1 MPMMNW
7 SGTVA
12 FANTALH
19 GPRTVNELRAIVSA
33 STSCRVVGSAHSFSR
48 IVATTGALI
57 SLADLPTRI
66 EIDAASSTV
75 TVSSAT
81 LYGEL
86 AIGLHAAGFALHN
99 LASLPH
105 ISVAGACATGT
116 HGSGIGNGPL
126 SSSVAAVELV
136 TASGDLVRLAHG
148 DQDFPGAVVSLG
160 ALGALTALT
169 LRIEP
174 TYEIAQHVFTGLPV
188 HVAATQ
194 LCEILALGYSVS
206 LFTSWG
212 GDVVDQVW
220 VKRRVDGGP
229 IDVALLLEGGAQPS
243 SRTMHPIARMPA
255 DACTVQQG
263 VPGPWHE
270 RLPHF
275 ALAYMPS
282 AGDEIQSE
290 YFVASDHAA
299 DAMRAILAVR
309 DVIRGP
315 LLVSEIRAVAADDQ
329 WLSMSHERA
338 SVAFHFTW
346 ISDVRLVM
354 PAIAAV
360 EAAIAPFAPRPHWGK
375 VFSIDPTVVR
385 SRYRMWNAACE
396 VMTRLDPNGTFR
408 NDFIRQHFMA

>member
-1 MPMMNW
+1 MND
-7 SGTVA
+7 
-12 FANTALH
+12 
-19 GPRTVNELRAIVSA
+19 LRAIVAA
-33 STSCRVVGSAHSFSR
+33 SKSCRVVGSAHSFSR

-75 TVSSAT
+75 TVSGAT

-86 AIGLHAAGFALHN
+86 AIALHAAGFALHN

-136 TASGDLVRLAHG
+136 TTSGDLVRLAHG

-174 TYEIAQHVFTGLPV
+174 TYEIAQHVFTDLPV
-188 HVAATQ
+188 HVAVTQ

-220 VKRRVDGGP
+220 VKRRVDAGP
-229 IDVALLLEGGAQPS
+229 IDVALLLKGRGLIL
-243 SRTMHPIARMPA
+243 M
-255 DACTVQQG
+255 ACTGSPSV
-263 VPGPWHE
+263 VAWRKYSDNEPDSNHPGPN
-270 RLPHF
+270 
-275 ALAYMPS
+275 
-282 AGDEIQSE
+282 
-290 YFVASDHAA
+290 ASMSTGGNWSKCVDAA
-299 DAMRAILAVR
+299 IVPPRR
-309 DVIRGP
+309 PRR
-315 LLVSEIRAVAADDQ
+315 RAVSSS
-329 WLSMSHERA
+329 WML
-338 SVAFHFTW
+338 
-346 ISDVRLVM
+346 
-354 PAIAAV
+354 
-360 EAAIAPFAPRPHWGK
+360 PR
-375 VFSIDPTVVR
+375 S
-385 SRYRMWNAACE
+385 
-396 VMTRLDPNGTFR
+396 
-408 NDFIRQHFMA
+408 